1 MEQNQQEKNNMSK
14 ENNQQ
19 QEDFLPDLLM
29 RCEERSV
36 KRAKLNDT
44 VRQAY
49 VKIAEAKMLLFAQ
62 HGSNSFVEF
71 VDSVK
76 FGQQDSDDDEEEHE
90 NDDTKKKNH
99 NENRVSREAGVKL
112 EVQSENET
120 SSSSSSMNVV
130 AKNDS
135 DLLSEEDRERALK
148 VLSKDSLKAIQESFR
163 EIIVRAVDLGQ
174 S

>member
-1 MEQNQQEKNNMSK
+1 MEQN
-14 ENNQQ
+14 Q

-62 HGSNSFVEF
+62 NGSNSFVEF

-99 NENRVSREAGVKL
+99 KNHVSREAGVKL
-112 EVQSENET
+112 EVESTNDNNKDSKNKT